1 MYVQFAICQR
11 FTDTIVHPDLWKDP
25 NDFIPERWLGADGVT
40 VIPGNDKHPF
50 AWLPFLAGERSCIGR
65 GFAEKEYMCL
75 LALMVWPAV
84 CMHNCICI
92 CTSICTHSLS
102 LSHTHTHTPGPARR
116 AEYSARMPSHPG
128 KGCHYPGLAVINMR
142 AHTCIRTHFS
152 CARIQTSTRTHLTR
166 THARTHARASLFL
179 SFSLSLS
186 LSLTHTHT
194 HTQRTDAA
202 SKVAD
207 DMQDAKSA
215 QDRRRIALL
224 LSTRAEP
231 CVALVYLR
239 K

>member
-1 MYVQFAICQR
+1 MYVIDVYVHKCIMYVQFAICQR

-102 LSHTHTHTPGPARR
+102 LSHTHTHIHQVQHAELNIAPECPPIR
-116 AEYSARMPSHPG
+116 AKAAITQVWQS
-128 KGCHYPGLAVINMR
+128 
-142 AHTCIRTHFS
+142 
-152 CARIQTSTRTHLTR
+152 ST
-166 THARTHARASLFL
+166 
-179 SFSLSLS
+179 
-186 LSLTHTHT
+186 
-194 HTQRTDAA
+194 
-202 SKVAD
+202 
-207 DMQDAKSA
+207 
-215 QDRRRIALL
+215 
-224 LSTRAEP
+224 
-231 CVALVYLR
+231 
-239 K
+239 